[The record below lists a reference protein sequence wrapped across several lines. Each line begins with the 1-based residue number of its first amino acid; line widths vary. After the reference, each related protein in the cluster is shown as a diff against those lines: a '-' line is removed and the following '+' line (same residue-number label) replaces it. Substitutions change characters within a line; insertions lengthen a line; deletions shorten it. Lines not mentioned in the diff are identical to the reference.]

1 MNSSVETVTPLLWTS
16 PARLGE
22 EEMMLARAA
31 WGQRVSR
38 MGLLGP
44 GVLGPGFLF
53 WFLIIFLKLEF

>member
-1 MNSSVETVTPLLWTS
+1 MTLLLWTS

-31 WGQRVSR
+31 WGQKVSR

-53 WFLIIFLKLEF
+53 RFLIIFLKLEF